1 MKEKLKYALIGAGG
15 NAEKKHIH
23 GYLALDD
30 VEVAAICDIDP
41 VKASRMAEKY
51 NIPNIYT
58 DYKDMF
64 AKEKPDIVSVVT
76 PNYLH
81 AEITEYALSQGAHVH
96 CEKPLSIS
104 AEEARAIMG
113 ARDRFGKRVMIGL
126 NNRFTNE
133 AVFLKKW
140 IDEGNLGTIYSAK
153 AGWIRRS
160 GIPGRG
166 TWFTNKNRS
175 GGGVM
180 IDLGAHYL
188 DLALYLMGQP
198 NVSYIAGSTHQN
210 FVHTT
215 ARNRNGYK
223 GIEGGIFDVEDAA
236 IGYLGL
242 QNSACLSFDFS
253 WASNIE
259 EDRFYVELMGTK
271 GGATLINGTLKLF
284 GESSDICLDITPKL
298 KLNANLQL
306 VNEFRHFVD
315 CIRNEREQLIAPA
328 EDGLYFAEIVDAF
341 YESAATGMPVSV
353 HREQQPVFSGALNGV

>member
-1 MKEKLKYALIGAGG
+1 MTDKLKYALIGAGG

-23 GYLALDD
+23 GYLGLAD
-30 VEVAAICDIDP
+30 VEVAAICDID
-41 VKASRMAEKY
+41 VSKAARMAEKY
-51 NIPNIYT
+51 NVPQVYK

-64 AKEKPDIVSVVT
+64 EKERPDIVSIVT
-76 PNYLH
+76 PNFLH

-104 AEEARAIMG
+104 REEARRILA
-113 ARDRFGKRVMIGL
+113 ARDRSGKRVMIGL

-140 IDEGNLGTIYSAK
+140 IDEGNLGHIYSAK
-153 AGWIRRS
+153 AGWIRRC

-166 TWFTNKNRS
+166 TWFTDKARS

-188 DLALYLMGQP
+188 DLALYFLGSP
-198 NVSYIAGSTHQN
+198 KVSYAAGSIHQN

-223 GIEGGIFDVEDAA
+223 GIDGGLFNVEDAA

-242 QNSACLSFDFS
+242 YGGACLSFDFS

-271 GGATLINGTLKLF
+271 GGASLVNGTLKLF
-284 GESSDICLDITPKL
+284 GESSDICLDIAPKL
-298 KLNANLQL
+298 KLNPNLQL
-306 VNEFRHFVD
+306 MNEFRHFVD
-315 CIRNEREQLIAPA
+315 CIKDERKPLIAPA
-328 EDGLYFAEIVDAF
+328 DDGLYFAEIVDAF
-341 YESAATGMPVSV
+341 YESAETGAPVTL
-353 HREQQPVFSGALNGV
+353 HREQPAAFA